1 MRPSG
6 RKPDELRPITITRG
20 FTNHAEGS
28 VYIEYGNTKVLCNAS
43 VSDTVPRFLKG
54 KKQGWLTAEYGLLP
68 RATHTRSDR
77 EAVRGKQNGRTQEI
91 QRLIGRTLR
100 AAVDLTK
107 LGENTITLD
116 CDVIQADGGT
126 RTAAITG
133 AFVAL
138 KDAVRVMQQRKMLK
152 EDPISYFIAAVS
164 VGIYRNTAVLDLDYA
179 EDANAET
186 DMNIIMN
193 DQGHFIELQGTAEDD
208 HFSRQQLS
216 AMLYLAD
223 GGIKELIAKQ
233 KACLAESA

>member
-43 VSDTVPRFLKG
+43 VNDMVPRFLKG

-68 RATHTRSDR
+68 RATHTRNDR
-77 EAVRGKQNGRTQEI
+77 EAMRGKQNGRTQEI

-107 LGENTITLD
+107 LGENTIILD

-138 KDAVRVMQQRKMLK
+138 KDAVQAMRQRKMIK
-152 EDPISYFIAAVS
+152 EDPINYFIAAVS

-179 EDANAET
+179 EDANAAT

-223 GGIKELIAKQ
+223 NGIKELIAKQ